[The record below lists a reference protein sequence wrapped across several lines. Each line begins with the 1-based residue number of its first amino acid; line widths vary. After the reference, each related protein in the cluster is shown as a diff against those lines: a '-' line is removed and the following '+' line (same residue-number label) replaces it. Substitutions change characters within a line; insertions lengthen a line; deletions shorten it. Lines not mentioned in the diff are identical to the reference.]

1 MKAKNEKTELSQ
13 GDLDQLYEEFR
24 NGKSL
29 TKLGYAIGIPR
40 QTLTQLFIDHCGYVV
55 EHRIPKHQ
63 PITDL
68 IFGVRQKGIR

>member
-29 TKLGYAIGIPR
+29 TNISTTDPQKKL
-40 QTLTQLFIDHCGYVV
+40 V
-55 EHRIPKHQ
+55 
-63 PITDL
+63 
-68 IFGVRQKGIR
+68 